1 LVTAIGLVW
10 LSADVS
16 AQTSSAQSARR
27 QWFTFSYDWIY
38 TYPLHFD
45 SHPVED
51 LVGAEVDEVEG
62 EAFDYRTTDGA
73 TRIDVQ
79 EFRRRGR
86 GLGFTVY
93 PFGMST
99 GATLGL
105 RASLE
110 DVPDIRIAFDGPG
123 DLDTYV
129 LTDAQSFD
137 VGAGVFVSDRA
148 PGWGLGSYAFL
159 VGGIGRIRSDFRDGS
174 RYFAEGGG
182 GVQSGPLGFELAVK
196 MGWNRFTEPVEHR
209 FYTFPITLRGT
220 VSF

>member
-1 LVTAIGLVW
+1 MAIAMSW
-10 LSADVS
+10 LPVDVG
-16 AQTSSAQSARR
+16 AQANTAQSARR
-27 QWFTFSYDWIY
+27 QWFTFSYDWFY
-38 TYPLHFD
+38 AYPLHFD

-51 LVGAEVDEVEG
+51 LVGAEVDEVHG
-62 EAFDYRTTDGA
+62 EVFDYQTTDGA

-79 EFRRRGR
+79 EFRRRTR
-86 GLGFTVY
+86 LGFTVF
-93 PFGMST
+93 PFGMNV

-110 DVPDIRIAFDGPG
+110 EVPDIRIAFDGPG
-123 DLDTYV
+123 ALDTYV
-129 LTDAQSFD
+129 LTDATSFD

-148 PGWGLGSYAFL
+148 PGWGLGSYAFF
-159 VGGIGRIRSDFRDGS
+159 VGGIGRIRSDIRDGS

-196 MGWNRFTEPVEHR
+196 MGWNRFSEPVEHR
-209 FYTFPITLRGT
+209 FFTFPITLRGT